1 MKRRVVQTVFKYS
14 QVMVLLLII
23 LIFSLTTPRF
33 FTLDNFST
41 VIIKQLP
48 FLLII
53 SLGMTMAILTNG
65 IDLSI
70 GSTLALSSCVA
81 SYFLV
86 KNQDALGILVAIVI
100 SCVIGFINGILITKI
115 HLVPFIATYS
125 MNLVARGLTYLFMGG
140 MMYYGFSERF
150 CNLAAGSLL
159 GIPNLILVAGLVFF
173 AMLFMM
179 KKTVFGRNLYC
190 VGSNLTATNLS
201 GINTDRILITVY
213 TLNGLLAGITG
224 LLYISRL
231 NAAESTIGQDFTLKM
246 IAATLIG
253 GTRFGGGKGGI
264 VRTLIGVLT
273 MMFLTNAMNLN
284 KVSSLWQDAVF
295 GLVIILSLFID
306 LLGDKIMNSKSISE

>member
-159 GIPNLILVAGLVFF
+159 GIPNLILIAGLVFF